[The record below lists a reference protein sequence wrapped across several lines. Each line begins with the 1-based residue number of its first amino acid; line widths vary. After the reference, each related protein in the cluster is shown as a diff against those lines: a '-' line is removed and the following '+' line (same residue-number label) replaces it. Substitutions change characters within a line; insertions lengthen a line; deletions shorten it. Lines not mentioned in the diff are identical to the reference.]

1 VVGSITQGWLSVVLT
16 TGHKYVATNV
26 TGQFVYRETSRT
38 LQRFMKPENISPYWQ
53 TIATAVYPKA
63 AELNRDSFFEMRC
76 LCPSICAKI
85 S

>member
-1 VVGSITQGWLSVVLT
+1 
-16 TGHKYVATNV
+16 
-26 TGQFVYRETSRT
+26 
-38 LQRFMKPENISPYWQ
+38 MKPENISPYWQ